1 MGLAERRAVI
11 EFETSHL
18 PALKTRI
25 DEAAGFAVPTEIH
38 WDTLCPA
45 GESRLY
51 FESWTA
57 IYFEPLIAA
66 LKNVSRDALGKEALH
81 AGLKKVVIQNTKA
94 VYYGDNCA
102 TFEGGTL
109 TLDHEPLT
117 NAGDVEPRTEAI
129 IKALEAGL

>member
-66 LKNVSRDALGKEALH
+66 LKNVSTGFWTGMIL
-81 AGLKKVVIQNTKA
+81 NTMLNSGRRGSNWGGGGGFGGGSGGGGGFGGFGG
-94 VYYGDNCA
+94 GDS
-102 TFEGGTL
+102 GG
-109 TLDHEPLT
+109 
-117 NAGDVEPRTEAI
+117 G
-129 IKALEAGL
+129 GSSGGW